1 MGYRLAMTIPRAQL
15 RVFSPLDAFPQRE
28 REHWQTYVA
37 EGRGV
42 TRSRMAQF
50 EQASRR
56 HVYATKRLPRTNDE
70 ALTRRVGRR
79 MLVCPLDLDLRAAGG
94 FALVSD
100 ALPPIVKPVLFAD
113 NAEQQRCQQLTTS
126 GRVPHILDA
135 AWAPPLVWFLAF
147 QSSERRFF
155 DAPESTEARVVF
167 ITLVSQALE
176 RVEQVHAVIESAEET
191 TTFTD
196 SYGLID
202 DIHDFIAWLE
212 RFDATA
218 LMEFDYGEI
227 NGIATSDELRDDTT
241 CTELW
246 EMVEALADDDTTR
259 AEFAYAR
266 ARSRWERQQ
275 TRAFAS

>member
-1 MGYRLAMTIPRAQL
+1 MSIPRAQL

-37 EGRGV
+37 EGRGISR
-42 TRSRMAQF
+42 TRMAQF
-50 EQASRR
+50 EHATRR
-56 HVYATKRLPRTNDE
+56 YVYATKRLPRTNDE

-79 MLVCPLDLDLRAAGG
+79 MLVCPLDLELRAAGG

-100 ALPPIVKPVLFAD
+100 ALPPVAKPVLFAD
-113 NAEQQRCQQLTTS
+113 DAEQQRCQQLTNS

-147 QSSERRFF
+147 QPSERRFF
-155 DAPESTEARVVF
+155 DAPEGNEARVVF
-167 ITLVSQALE
+167 VTLVSQALE
-176 RVEQVHAVIESAEET
+176 RIEQVHAVIESAEEN

-196 SYGLID
+196 GYGLID

-218 LMEFDYGEI
+218 LMEFDYGEH
-227 NGIATSDELRDDTT
+227 NGIASGEALRDDTT

-246 EMVEALADDDTTR
+246 EMVEGLADDDTTR

-266 ARSRWERQQ
+266 ARSRWELQH

>member
-1 MGYRLAMTIPRAQL
+1 MSIPRAQL

-37 EGRGV
+37 EGRGI
-42 TRSRMAQF
+42 TRTRLAQY
-50 EQASRR
+50 EHATRR
-56 HVYATKRLPRTNDE
+56 YVYAAKRLPNTNDE

-94 FALVSD
+94 FSLVSD
-100 ALPPIVKPVLFAD
+100 ALPPVVKPVLFAD
-113 NAEQQRCQQLTTS
+113 ESEQQRCQQLTNS

-135 AWAPPLVWFLAF
+135 AWAPPLVWFFAF
-147 QSSERRFF
+147 HASERRFF
-155 DAPESTEARVVF
+155 DVPESTEARVVF
-167 ITLVSQALE
+167 VTLVSQALE
-176 RVEQVHAVIESAEET
+176 RVEQVHAVIESAEENT
-191 TTFTD
+191 SFVD

-202 DIHDFIAWLE
+202 DLHEFIAWLE
-212 RFDATA
+212 RFDPTA
-218 LMEFDYGEI
+218 LMEFDYGEK
-227 NGIATSDELRDDTT
+227 NGIASSDELRDDTT
-241 CTELW
+241 CSELW
-246 EMVEALADDDTTR
+246 DMVEALAEDDMTR